1 MTALPISA
9 ANVIPASGSVLLT
22 ISMHTP
28 EEILKSHWGY
38 TSFRPGQKEA
48 ISSILAGKDTL
59 ALLPTGGGKSICY
72 QIPALLGEGM
82 TLVIS
87 PLIALMKDQVD
98 QLRARNIRAEAIHAG
113 MSYTQIDRILDNAV
127 YGGVQVLYVSPE
139 RLKSDLAEARIK
151 QMPISLI
158 AVDEAHCISQWGYD
172 FRPAYLEIAQIREWI
187 PDPPVLALTAT
198 AIPEVVRDIQ
208 EKLLFPR
215 SNIIQTSFRREN
227 LSFFVEDRPDKEQAM
242 CNWLTA
248 HDGTGIVY
256 VRSRKRTLDY
266 AVFLQERGISAAAFH
281 AGLDTATR
289 FSLQEQW
296 QHGAFRV
303 MVATNAFGMGID
315 KANVRIVIHAD
326 LPDSLEAYY
335 QEAGRAGRDGLPAH
349 AVLLAGVRDLEKL
362 NRQFQDQFPPLQE
375 IRQVYRALGSY
386 YQLAYGSGELA
397 SFDFDLIDFS
407 SRYSLV
413 PIRTLSALRILEE
426 SGWLSLTESV
436 FHPATLWLKS
446 APQDLYQYQLKNKKI
461 DTLIKTVQR
470 LYQGLYQYPVAI
482 QISQIMVATGMSEKS
497 ILQLITF
504 LNQSGIIDFRPMK
517 DKPQLTFLLARQDP
531 DHLVF
536 DLELLDFRKQRQ
548 ADRLEAIASY
558 LDSGQC
564 RQQMI
569 LHYFGES
576 SEEECGLCDHC
587 LSSQGKTVDRPAD
600 EQVESMLATLFAQ
613 QEEWP
618 PGEILRKFH
627 SEQHLQVKRILQ
639 HWCDEGQVRENYG
652 KLIKDR

>member
-1 MTALPISA
+1 
-9 ANVIPASGSVLLT
+9 
-22 ISMHTP
+22 MHTP

-38 TSFRPGQKEA
+38 SSFRPGQKEA
-48 ISSILAGKDTL
+48 ISSILKGKDTL

-72 QIPALLGEGM
+72 QVPALLGEGM

-98 QLRARNIRAEAIHAG
+98 QLRKRNIRAEAIHAG

-127 YGGVQVLYVSPE
+127 YGGVKVLYISPE

-198 AIPEVVRDIQ
+198 AIPEVVQDIQ
-208 EKLLFPR
+208 EKLLFPDP
-215 SNIIQTSFRREN
+215 NVVQTSFRRGN

-242 CNWLTA
+242 CNWLGDLEGA
-248 HDGTGIVY
+248 AIVY
-256 VRSRKRTLDY
+256 VRSRKRTQDY
-266 AVFLQERGISAAAFH
+266 ATFLVERGISAAAFH
-281 AGLDTATR
+281 AGLESTTR

-296 QHGAFRV
+296 QQGDFQV

-315 KANVRIVIHAD
+315 KSNVRIVLHMD

-335 QEAGRAGRDGLPAH
+335 QEAGRAGRDGLPAK
-349 AVLLAGVRDLEKL
+349 AVLLAGHRDLEKL

-397 SFDFDLIDFS
+397 SFDFDLIDFA
-407 SRYSLV
+407 SRYALV
-413 PIRTLSALRILEE
+413 PIRTLSSLRILEE

-436 FHPATLWLKS
+436 FHPASLWLKAS
-446 APQDLYQYQLKNKKI
+446 PQDLYQYQLKNKKI

-482 QISQIMVATGMSEKS
+482 QISQIMVATGMSEQG
-497 ILQLITF
+497 ILQLIHF
-504 LNQSGIIDFRPMK
+504 LNQSGVLDFRPMK

-536 DLELLDFRKQRQ
+536 DHALLDFRKQRQ
-548 ADRLEAIASY
+548 SDRLEAIAAY
-558 LDSGQC
+558 LDGGRC
-564 RQQMI
+564 RQQVI
-569 LHYFGES
+569 LNYFGETT
-576 SEEECGLCDHC
+576 EEECGQCDHC
-587 LSSQGKTVDRPAD
+587 LSQQGKTIDRPAD
-600 EQVESMLATLFAQ
+600 QQVEKQLATLFTQ

-618 PGEILRKFH
+618 AGEILRKFQP
-627 SEQHLQVKRILQ
+627 EQHVQVKRILQ
-639 HWCDEGQVRENYG
+639 HWCDEGQVREHFG